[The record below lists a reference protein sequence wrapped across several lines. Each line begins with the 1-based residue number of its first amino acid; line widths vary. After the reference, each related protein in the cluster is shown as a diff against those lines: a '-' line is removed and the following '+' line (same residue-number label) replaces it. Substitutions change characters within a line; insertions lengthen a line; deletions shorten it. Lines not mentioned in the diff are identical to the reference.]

1 MTLKI
6 NINGEIGFIL
16 PALELPTTYIT
27 SRTNKLT
34 SLKLSSLLH
43 YCHNE
48 NASNVKDNLFLSLV
62 NTL

>member
-1 MTLKI
+1 MKVKI
-6 NINGEIGFIL
+6 NFNGEIGFIL

-43 YCHNE
+43 CHNE
-48 NASNVKDNLFLSLV
+48 NAMSKITSFFLSL
-62 NTL
+62 TLSK